1 MRVTVKLYGPFSL
14 MSGRNEFTIEAKEDD
29 VSVEDFLSLLWRKLP
44 QLRRSIKV
52 VDVDQFLKQR
62 ILLVINNMPCS
73 DKLQSIQ
80 DGDQIKILT
89 PVAGG

>member
-14 MSGRNEFTIEAKEDD
+14 MSGRNEFTFEAKEDD

-62 ILLVINNMPCS
+62 ILCR
-73 DKLQSIQ
+73 
-80 DGDQIKILT
+80 
-89 PVAGG
+89 GGLLNVCLGI